1 MRDYILLDLAKINL
15 FSLQLIASEYFIT
28 ATETPLNVLEPRL
41 GTSQLI
47 L

>member
-15 FSLQLIASEYFIT
+15 FSLKLIVSEYFIM
-28 ATETPLNVLEPRL
+28 ATETQLNVLEPRL